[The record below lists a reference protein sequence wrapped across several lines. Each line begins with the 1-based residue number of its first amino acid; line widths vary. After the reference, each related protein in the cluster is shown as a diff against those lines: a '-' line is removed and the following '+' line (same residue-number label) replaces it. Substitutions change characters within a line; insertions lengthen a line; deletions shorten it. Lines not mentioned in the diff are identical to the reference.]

1 MDELSKGTDD
11 FKGLCCRGLRKGEVM
26 EDRYLFKGK
35 RVDNGEWVIGNL
47 ITNVF
52 FRLGQSIPYI
62 LCPDKA
68 KYDCFEDFTEGNGI
82 FEVRPDTICRCT
94 GLNDKKGNLIWKN
107 DIVNTQYGKAIV
119 VWDKAE
125 WRIKWIKDTIWRK
138 DLHFWTNEDDWKCEV
153 IGNIFDNPELLESE
167 G

>member
-107 DIVNTQYGKAIV
+107 DIV
-119 VWDKAE
+119 
-125 WRIKWIKDTIWRK
+125 KDTVIYGVVKWDYANARYVI
-138 DLHFWTNEDDWKCEV
+138 DDREDGYQDYSEWWQEIEV
-153 IGNIFDNPELLESE
+153 IGNIFDNPELLENE
-167 G
+167 E